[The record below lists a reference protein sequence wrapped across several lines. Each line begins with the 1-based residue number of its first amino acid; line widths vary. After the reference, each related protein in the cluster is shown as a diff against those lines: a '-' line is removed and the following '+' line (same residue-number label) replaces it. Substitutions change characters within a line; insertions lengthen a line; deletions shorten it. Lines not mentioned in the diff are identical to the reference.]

1 LSFWL
6 LLLLLLRP
14 LLLQPP
20 FGTSRQFLIV
30 VGNPKHLTL

>member
-6 LLLLLLRP
+6 LLLLLQP

-30 VGNPKHLTL
+30 LGNPKQLTL